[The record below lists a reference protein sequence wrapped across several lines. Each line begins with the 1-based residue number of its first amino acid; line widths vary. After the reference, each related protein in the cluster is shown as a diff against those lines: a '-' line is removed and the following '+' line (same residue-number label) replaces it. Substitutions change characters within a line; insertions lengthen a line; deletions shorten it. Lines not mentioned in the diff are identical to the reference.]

1 MHTDIQTRVE
11 EILDQYSAQH
21 ADVAW
26 LLCDRHPV
34 ERVALTVIDERLNST
49 ALSYGDLGDIFKT
62 CGAGLFQATS
72 VSVDSLGSAGV
83 MSTGRSSSLPD
94 RKILR

>member
-1 MHTDIQTRVE
+1 MVKLAVHVVKDVF
-11 EILDQYSAQH
+11 LSDLF
-21 ADVAW
+21 ADG
-26 LLCDRHPV
+26 LPV
-34 ERVALTVIDERLNST
+34 VFQDAV
-49 ALSYGDLGDIFKT
+49 GDVGDIFKT
-62 CGAGLFQATS
+62 CGSGLFQATS